1 MKKFLLVLGVF
12 ALNLSS
18 LSAQDQLVWNQVG
31 IEVNDGYGSDLVD
44 LLDSFYGSIDLPEGV
59 SISLT
64 QVYHSDEE
72 HKATHYLTFSGTAAG
87 LTELRQLRSGAEYD
101 NYSTNFSKYGQTIS
115 NSIGS
120 SVIRLNTDS
129 TDGNIAQVW
138 EWRVEDVFAFVDA
151 FNRMTSVWSPDGYLS
166 LGAITGGQSV
176 EGESHYVYT
185 TYSGYQEM
193 LEFGPK
199 TEEEQAAFFNFIKET
214 DAYSEFK
221 GTFSMFNVKSWN

>member
-1 MKKFLLVLGVF
+1 MKKFLLI
-12 ALNLSS
+12 LSIIS
-18 LSAQDQLVWNQVG
+18 LTFSSVSAQDQIIWNQVG
-31 IEVNDGYGSDLVD
+31 IEVNDGYGSDLLD
-44 LLDSFYGSIDLPEGV
+44 LLDSFYGSIELPDGV

-64 QVYHSDEE
+64 QVYHSDEN
-72 HKATHYLTFSGTAAG
+72 HRATHYMTFAGTSSG
-87 LTELRQLRSGAEYD
+87 LSELRQLRSGPEYND
-101 NYSTNFSKYGQTIS
+101 YTTNFSKYAKTIS

-120 SVIRLNTDS
+120 PVIRMNTDA

-185 TYSGYQEM
+185 TYSTYQEM

-199 TEEEQAAFFNFIKET
+199 TEKEQAAFFDFIKET
-214 DAYSEFK
+214 DAYSAFK
-221 GTFSMFNVKSWN
+221 GTFSMFNVKTWN